1 MYTTTG
7 VGAALA
13 LAWDTH
19 GITTVTGVGGTH
31 GTIPTAI
38 GAGTA

>member
-1 MYTTTG
+1 MA
-7 VGAALA
+7 GAAMA

-31 GTIPTAI
+31 GDITTAT